1 MALGIEAT
9 EQLGQNE
16 SWKVLSETYS
26 WLTYARIPT
35 SAQSLWL
42 LFIQFIL
49 CMLKDRMGVGL
60 EEEDRIEEFYK
71 SLQQTRIS
79 PEIVVV
85 VAPTDRD
92 DSKNEKSGPVI

>member
-1 MALGIEAT
+1 
-9 EQLGQNE
+9 
-16 SWKVLSETYS
+16 
-26 WLTYARIPT
+26 
-35 SAQSLWL
+35 
-42 LFIQFIL
+42 
-49 CMLKDRMGVGL
+49 MGVGL

-85 VAPTDRD
+85 VAPTGRD